1 MLTIF
6 LFLVTSA
13 ALFLV
18 VIGTIKSIN
27 KEDPFF
33 YYLYSTV
40 LFIIV
45 IGVFIFYAYNDLSS
59 STSNIENVITQL
71 TALWLFSTLISLILL
86 IINAILRKPIIIP
99 GLISGVSFA
108 MFSIILSF
116 YLSIR
121 LF

>member
-6 LFLVTSA
+6 LFIVTSA
-13 ALFLV
+13 ALFLG

-71 TALWLFSTLISLILL
+71 TALWLFSTLISLISL

-116 YLSIR
+116 CISIR